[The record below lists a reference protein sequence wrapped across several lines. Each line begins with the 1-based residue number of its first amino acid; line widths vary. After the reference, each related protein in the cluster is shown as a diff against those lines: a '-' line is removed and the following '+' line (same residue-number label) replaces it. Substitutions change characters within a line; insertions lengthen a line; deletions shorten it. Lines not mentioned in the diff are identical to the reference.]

1 MISSFTMIDEIVVQ
15 SIQHDY
21 ITAADHARL
30 VRLVEGPSRIATLFA
45 NMWRPLSPSQD
56 SESRRQEA
64 QSLIRPEIQPTA

>member
-1 MISSFTMIDEIVVQ
+1 MISSFTTTDEIVVQ

-45 NMWRPLSPSQD
+45 NMMRPFRLSQD
-56 SESRRQEA
+56 RDSQRQETRK
-64 QSLIRPEIQPTA
+64 LIGPGTQPTA